1 MSDLSGKDK
10 VVAQKGRRAMQVK
23 IATVNAFPDAAST
36 AAWAEKAIATAQR
49 HLDSGLDESDTL
61 SSGSDRETSKR
72 KTKGKNSRL
81 HCFESLYG

>member
-1 MSDLSGKDK
+1 
-10 VVAQKGRRAMQVK
+10 MQVK

-61 SSGSDRETSKR
+61 SSGDM
-72 KTKGKNSRL
+72 L
-81 HCFESLYG
+81 